1 MRLDVNRFL
10 LLLLAAAPLML
21 TAPAVHAASI
31 DGAWSGNGFVKP
43 KSGARES
50 VRCRVRYDRQT
61 DKVYGVVATCATPSN
76 KIHQTG
82 TLLKVNDGRYVG
94 DFYNGQFDIS
104 GRVRVIVNGSR
115 QTVTF
120 SSGSGS
126 GRMELRRR

>member
-1 MRLDVNRFL
+1 L
-10 LLLLAAAPLML
+10 LLFLTMAPLML
-21 TAPAVHAASI
+21 TAPAANAASL
-31 DGAWSGNGFVKP
+31 DGAWSGSGFVKP
-43 KSGARES
+43 KSGEKEN
-50 VRCRVRYDRQT
+50 VRCRVRYNRQT

-82 TLLKVNDGRYVG
+82 TLLKVNDDRYVG

-126 GRMELRRR
+126 GRMELRRQ